1 MRNITA
7 KGLQLIKQFEGFSS
21 KIYLDSA
28 GLKTIGFGHLLPP
41 HEISHFRNGINE
53 ADAVTLL
60 KKDVAIAEQAVSR
73 LITSPINQ
81 NQFDSLVSF
90 TFNLGSA
97 ALQRS
102 TLRAKVNR
110 SEHEQVPREFMRWVY
125 AGGIKILGLIRRRR
139 AEAELYGSY

>member
-1 MRNITA
+1 MRNITVR
-7 KGLQLIKQFEGFSS
+7 GLELIKQFEGFSS

-28 GLKTIGFGHLLPP
+28 GLKTIGFGHLILPS
-41 HEISHFRNGINE
+41 ETSSFQNGVTE
-53 ADAVTLL
+53 ADATTLL
-60 KKDVAIAEQAVSR
+60 KKEIEVAEQAVSR

-97 ALQRS
+97 AFQRS
-102 TLRAKVNR
+102 TLRAKINR
-110 SEHEQVPREFMRWVY
+110 EEHEQVPREFMRWVY

>member
-1 MRNITA
+1 MRHITA

-21 KIYLDSA
+21 KIYLDNA
-28 GLKTIGFGHLLPP
+28 GLKTIGFGHLILPS
-41 HEISHFRNGINE
+41 ETSSFQNGVTE
-53 ADAVTLL
+53 ADATTLL
-60 KKDVAIAEQAVSR
+60 KKEIEVAEQAVSR

-97 ALQRS
+97 AFQRS
-102 TLRAKVNR
+102 TLRAKINR
-110 SEHEQVPREFMRWVY
+110 EEHEQVPREFMRWVY

>member
-28 GLKTIGFGHLLPP
+28 GLKTIGYGHLILPC
-41 HEISHFRNGINE
+41 ETSSFQNGINE
-53 ADAVTLL
+53 AGAVTLL

-73 LITSPINQ
+73 LITPPINQ

-97 ALQRS
+97 AFQRS